1 VRHQHT
7 RRAHF
12 HPRWRSTGHGN
23 SKGRLAGSA
32 EQKRALI
39 EPDHPTLSVA
49 RQCRLLGLP
58 RSSWYYQPRPP
69 SATTQELLDRLDEQ
83 YTRTPF
89 YGTRRMTAW
98 LRSQGYPVNRKRVRR
113 LLQLLGL
120 ETIYPKPHTST
131 PAPGHRL
138 YPYLLR
144 GLPITHADQV
154 WSSDITYIRLRQGW
168 VYLVAILDW
177 YSRYVVAWELSNTL
191 DSAFCIAALERA
203 LKHARPTIF
212 NTDQGSQFTSLE
224 FTGRLQAADV
234 RISMDG
240 RGRALDNVFV
250 ERLWRTVKYEEV
262 YLKGYETVPMATRG
276 LGAYYRFYNE
286 ERLHQALA
294 YRTPAA
300 VYQEGAATR
309 ARLG

>member
-1 VRHQHT
+1 M
-7 RRAHF
+7 
-12 HPRWRSTGHGN
+12 
-23 SKGRLAGSA
+23 
-32 EQKRALI
+32 
-39 EPDHPTLSVA
+39 
-49 RQCRLLGLP
+49 GLP
-58 RSSWYYQPRPP
+58 RSSWYYQSRPP
-69 SATTQELLDRLDEQ
+69 AATTQELLDRLDEQ

-98 LRSQGYPVNRKRVRR
+98 LRREGYPVNRKRVRR
-113 LLQLLGL
+113 LLHLLGL
-120 ETIYPKPHTST
+120 EAIYPKPRPST

-144 GLPITHADQV
+144 GVPITHADQV
-154 WSSDITYIRLRQGW
+154 WSSDITYIRLQQGW

-177 YSRYVVAWELSNTL
+177 YSRYVVAWELSNTP
-191 DSAFCIAALERA
+191 DSAFCLSALERA
-203 LKHARPTIF
+203 LAQARPTIF

-224 FTGRLQAADV
+224 FTGRLLAANV

-262 YLKGYETVPMATRG
+262 YLKGYETVPGATRS
-276 LGAYYRFYNE
+276 LGEYFRFYNE

-294 YRTPAA
+294 YRTPAT
-300 VYQEGAATR
+300 VYQEGAITR